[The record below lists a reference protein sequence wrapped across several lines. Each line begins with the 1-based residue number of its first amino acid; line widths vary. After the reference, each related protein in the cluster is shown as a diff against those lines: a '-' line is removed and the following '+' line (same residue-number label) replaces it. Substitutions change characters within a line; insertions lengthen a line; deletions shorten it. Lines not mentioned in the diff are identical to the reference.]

1 MSDEE
6 LIKWIKNGD
15 TIAADTIIKRYY
27 DEIYTFLCRKIGNK
41 IEAQDVAQ
49 IVFIKLINNIDS
61 YKEQGKF
68 KNYLFKMA
76 VNASNDYFRKTSN
89 HSSIEEISK
98 LESTDKTPIEKLEHT
113 EKVELIRNGLNSLP
127 DYQRDVIIMN
137 IYHGLKFDDISQIM
151 KSNLSSTK
159 SRYQQGIKKLK
170 IIFKE
175 MY

>member
-6 LIKWIKNGD
+6 LMMRIKNGD
-15 TIAADTIIKRYY
+15 TIAADIIIKKYY
-27 DEIYTFLCRKIGNK
+27 DEIYGFISRKIGNNV
-41 IEAQDVAQ
+41 EAQDVAQ

-68 KNYLFKMA
+68 RNYLFKMA
-76 VNASNDYFRKTSN
+76 VNASNDYFRKISN
-89 HSSIEEISK
+89 HSSIDESSK
-98 LESTDKTPIEKLEHT
+98 LASTDKTPIEELEHT
-113 EKVELIRNGLNSLP
+113 ERVELIKYGLNSLP
-127 DYQRDVIIMN
+127 EYQRDVIIMK
-137 IYHGLKFDDISQIM
+137 IYHDLKFNDISQIM

-170 IIFKE
+170 GILKE